1 MMKSRFRIT
10 SFGSLAALTLL
21 SCSLFTQALNSA
33 INSAV
38 SKATGQQAISVS
50 QLWPNVPPLPGASP
64 ASTSLPPGL
73 NLMVQE
79 ILRGAYSQE
88 AQKQGGGAKI
98 NNMSFTAHTSSD
110 SSAAVASFYTVDRM
124 SAAGW
129 NVESEPG
136 CSLLNG
142 GTPVAGAQIPAN
154 LCLFGKIQ
162 GQNNTALVIFP
173 LAGQQG
179 GKTQIFYVRLEGT
192 GFVVTAT
199 P

>member
-1 MMKSRFRIT
+1 M
-10 SFGSLAALTLL
+10 
-21 SCSLFTQALNSA
+21 
-33 INSAV
+33 
-38 SKATGQQAISVS
+38 VS
-50 QLWPNVPPLPGASP
+50 QLWPDVPPLPGAAP
-64 ASTSLPPGL
+64 ANISLPPAL

-79 ILRGAYSQE
+79 FLSGAPSQE
-88 AQKQGGGAKI
+88 AQKQGGGAKTTS
-98 NNMSFTAHTSSD
+98 MGFTAFTSSD
-110 SSAAVASFYTVDRM
+110 SPADVASFYTVDRM

-136 CSLLNG
+136 CSMLNG
-142 GTPVAGAQIPAN
+142 GTPVAGTQIPAN

-179 GKTQIFYVRLEGT
+179 AKTQVFYVRLEGT